1 MKLRALLPTLAV
13 CVIGAS
19 FAGASEFSSYSYGS
33 GYSPQV
39 PVSSFARPAKW
50 FDPSRLHVTAEMNV
64 GSGGYGGG
72 TTGLQVTRFDYR
84 FGAPLAMR
92 VSVGNA
98 FGSNVQNNG
107 QFFLEGLDVA
117 YQPFKSLT
125 IQVNYRD
132 IRSPLQYQNA
142 YGYGPWGAYASR
154 SWFDRGPLELTSP

>member
-1 MKLRALLPTLAV
+1 MKFRAVLPTLVA

-19 FAGASEFSSYSYGS
+19 IAGASEYSSTLSSSFSEGGTYT
-33 GYSPQV
+33 PQV
-39 PVSSFARPAKW
+39 PVSSFARPARW

-84 FGAPLAMR
+84 FSAPLAMR

-98 FGSNVQNNG
+98 FGSGVQNNG

-117 YQPFKSLT
+117 YQPFKSMT

-132 IRSPLQYQNA
+132 IRSPLQYNN
-142 YGYGPWGAYASR
+142 YGYGPWGAYTG
-154 SWFDRGPLELTSP
+154 RGSLFP